1 MASPAEQIPMQPP
14 EPGAVVKERRKLNRL
29 SIFLLVVCSAFGT
42 ILYVSNVV
50 RVNELLQEV
59 QTLER
64 SRDSLVSAN
73 EALRIETTRLRS
85 ADRISHIAAEKLG
98 MMQPQEAPVVITTK

>member
-1 MASPAEQIPMQPP
+1 MATPQQQHVPQPA
-14 EPGAVVKERRKLNRL
+14 EPGAVVKERRKLNRW
-29 SIFLLVVCSAFGT
+29 SIFLLVICSALGT

-50 RVNELLQEV
+50 RVNELLKEV

-85 ADRISHIAAEKLG
+85 ADRISHIATEKLG
-98 MMQPQEAPVVITTK
+98 MMQPQEAPIVISNK

>member
-1 MASPAEQIPMQPP
+1 MQPA

-29 SIFLLVVCSAFGT
+29 SIFLLVVCSALGT

-73 EALRIETTRLRS
+73 EALRIEATRLRS